1 MTLIDTQPVLQPRKV
16 GSNRS
21 PQRAGPPTIEGRV
34 RIRLLSYNILFGQRW
49 PEIRDLIRRV
59 DPDVI
64 CLQEVPADDYP
75 LPVITPAAAIL
86 RDFPWPHA
94 CHILWTD
101 GPRRVA
107 NMTLVRDDGEH
118 RGDLGP
124 SRILAVGG
132 QQPYAISNVVTCR
145 GSRFEV
151 VNVHL
156 TPMLGPPLLAF
167 PFSEV
172 LRFREALHL
181 NRHAD
186 GAATPVV
193 AAGDFNSFRGAPA
206 CLALFRRWADCRAR
220 RKSGSFGTRAT
231 YGIPFVIDHVLLRG
245 DARAEGYEVLDC
257 AASDHRPIVTEISV
271 PTGE

>member
-1 MTLIDTQPVLQPRKV
+1 VQSPR
-16 GSNRS
+16 
-21 PQRAGPPTIEGRV
+21 PACEETRV

-75 LPVITPAAAIL
+75 LPVFTPAAAIL

-107 NMTLVRDDGEH
+107 NMTLVRDDGER
-118 RGDLGP
+118 RGDIAP
-124 SRILAVGG
+124 SRILGVEG

-145 GSRFEV
+145 GARFEV

-156 TPMLGPPLLAF
+156 TPMLGPPLLTFAL
-167 PFSEV
+167 SEV

-186 GAATPVV
+186 RARMPVI
-193 AAGDFNSFRGAPA
+193 AAGDYNTFRGAPA
-206 CLALFRRWADCRAR
+206 CLALFRRWADSRTCR
-220 RKSGSFGTRAT
+220 KGGPFGTRAT

-245 DARAEGYEVLDC
+245 DAHAESYEVLDC
-257 AASDHRPIVTEISV
+257 DASDHRPIVTEISV
-271 PTGE
+271 PAGE